1 MTVEKLIAPP
11 GSNLYYSLLFT
22 EFSKKQAIVILHN
35 FFHELESILNKCTSQ
50 EMALQRFQWWRGE
63 LHRIFNGTPEHPIG
77 KLISSILSTYPLPK
91 IIFTEL
97 LDGIERKWNI
107 NYYDDFGE
115 LIEDAHSSWSLLA
128 ILISHILE
136 KTSKEAFLLAREL
149 GLCWLITRN
158 IRRLPWDLHQQ
169 RILIPGILFK
179 KNSVSPEDLKNVF
192 TKNKKNLSCKKM
204 LLDYLDY
211 AKICYKR
218 TIESTPEEI
227 KKTQLSSIIFTELEF
242 SLISIL
248 EKKEFSKKQYPLY
261 INPLRKWW
269 LSTRLKVRNN

>member
-1 MTVEKLIAPP
+1 
-11 GSNLYYSLLFT
+11 
-22 EFSKKQAIVILHN
+22 
-35 FFHELESILNKCTSQ
+35 
-50 EMALQRFQWWRGE
+50 
-63 LHRIFNGTPEHPIG
+63 
-77 KLISSILSTYPLPK
+77 
-91 IIFTEL
+91 
-97 LDGIERKWNI
+97 
-107 NYYDDFGE
+107 
-115 LIEDAHSSWSLLA
+115 
-128 ILISHILE
+128 
-136 KTSKEAFLLAREL
+136 
-149 GLCWLITRN
+149 
-158 IRRLPWDLHQQ
+158 
-169 RILIPGILFK
+169 
-179 KNSVSPEDLKNVF
+179 
-192 TKNKKNLSCKKM
+192 M